1 MLPTENVRKLAPTLL
16 APLVREMSDDDKNI
30 DPKLRQLAL
39 KVGNAVRQQIGD
51 EPYNLLRTQLQT
63 KLMIKRA
70 ERRKIVNQVKVLD
83 PHRAALRK
91 EGEKARKRVA
101 HKRKM
106 DVMKGRA
113 LPKRKK
119 VRRTDE
125 EDDLF

>member
-1 MLPTENVRKLAPTLL
+1 
-16 APLVREMSDDDKNI
+16 MSDDDKNI
-30 DPKLRQLAL
+30 DPKVRQLAL

-51 EPYNLLRTQLQT
+51 DEYNLQRTRLQT

-70 ERRKIVNQVKVLD
+70 ERRKVVNQVKVLD
-83 PHRAALRK
+83 PQRAALRK

-106 DVMKGRA
+106 DVMKGRE
-113 LPKRKK
+113 LPKKKK
-119 VRRTDE
+119 VKRKTD